1 MRAKLALG
9 IGAAIATYFLL
20 FKRKASATTVSEV
33 KTPGYGL
40 DIKTPEFQ
48 IKPGSL
54 AYPSRADIFVEPG
67 SVDDEN
73 GVPLYGPGF

>member
-1 MRAKLALG
+1 MCAKLALG

-20 FKRKASATTVSEV
+20 FKRKGAPTLEF

-54 AYPSRADIFVEPG
+54 AYPSRADYFVEPG